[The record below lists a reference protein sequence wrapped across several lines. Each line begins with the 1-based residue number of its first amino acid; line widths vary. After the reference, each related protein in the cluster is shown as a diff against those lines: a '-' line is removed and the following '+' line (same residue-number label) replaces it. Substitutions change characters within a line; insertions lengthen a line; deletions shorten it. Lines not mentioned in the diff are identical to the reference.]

1 MALNIY
7 EITQYVNLDVD
18 DSYTEEEV
26 ARWFNRGIA
35 TYNMIPPITTYGFI
49 TINEGVIEEFADPY
63 SDLSENFMLAI
74 MVPFISSS
82 IRGQESALMEKQDYY
97 QEFIANA
104 TMYKRASNISNEF
117 LLNKTENIDDYQIG
131 ENVFISD
138 MDYAPFSGQWHRITK
153 KVKKFEPLDEE
164 WGEWLEDNKPMT

>member
-35 TYNMIPPITTYGFI
+35 TYNMIPPLTVYPTLALDDG
-49 TINEGVIEEFADPY
+49 EPY
-63 SDLSENFMLAI
+63 EALSENFMLAI

-82 IRGQESALMEKQDYY
+82 IRGQESALMEKQDYF

-104 TMYKRASNISNEF
+104 TMYKRASNITNEF

-164 WGEWLEDNKPMT
+164 

>member
-1 MALNIY
+1 MALDIF
-7 EITQYVNLDVD
+7 EIRDYVNLDVD
-18 DSYTEEEV
+18 DSFEV
-26 ARWFNRGIA
+26 DEIARWFNRGIA
-35 TYNMIPPITTYGFI
+35 TYNMIPPLTVYPTLALDDD
-49 TINEGVIEEFADPY
+49 EPY
-63 SDLSENFMLAI
+63 EALSENFMLAI

-82 IRGQESALMEKQDYY
+82 IRGQESALMEKQDYF

-104 TMYKRASNISNEF
+104 TMYKRASNITNEY

-164 WGEWLEDNKPMT
+164 